1 MKPFIRKV
9 LRVLDSFVFVFSSSG
24 VIVSSISSIV
34 FFVLGKYCEAFICI
48 AGTIMFIYMY
58 DKIGSGG

>member
-1 MKPFIRKV
+1 MNPFIRKV
-9 LRVLDSFVFVFSSSG
+9 LRVLDSFVLVVSMSG
-24 VIVSSISSIV
+24 VIVYLISSIV